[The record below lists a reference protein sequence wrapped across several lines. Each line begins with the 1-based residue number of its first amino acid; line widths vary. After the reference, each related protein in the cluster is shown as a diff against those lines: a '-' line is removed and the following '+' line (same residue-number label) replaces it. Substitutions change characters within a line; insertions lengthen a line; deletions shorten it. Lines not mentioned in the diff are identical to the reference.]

1 MLLWFA
7 DLLNVTEKVTIH
19 RPNVSTLLSNACI
32 RGDHSRAFLT
42 PRLSSHDDCFS
53 SQMDSPES
61 GDTDDVSSE
70 NDSLRTYT
78 QKQKVRPKQL
88 PFPASL
94 LEGKSDDVIVSDINV
109 SGKLSFS
116 FQFRN

>member
-1 MLLWFA
+1 
-7 DLLNVTEKVTIH
+7 
-19 RPNVSTLLSNACI
+19 
-32 RGDHSRAFLT
+32 
-42 PRLSSHDDCFS
+42 
-53 SQMDSPES
+53 MDSPES

-70 NDSLRTYT
+70 NDSLRTYS

-109 SGKLSFS
+109 SEWTCEEVKGWVMSIFNDESIAKRFVEEEITGTTLLS
-116 FQFRN
+116 QRILN

>member
-1 MLLWFA
+1 MG
-7 DLLNVTEKVTIH
+7 E
-19 RPNVSTLLSNACI
+19 
-32 RGDHSRAFLT
+32 HSESRSRTFLT
-42 PRLSSHDDCFS
+42 PRLSSSDDCFS

-78 QKQKVRPKQL
+78 QKQNVRPKQL

-116 FQFRN
+116 FQFRNYFEMILFCNSRLTVVFFQNFRVDV

>member
-1 MLLWFA
+1 MLPAVHVINDSL
-7 DLLNVTEKVTIH
+7 KC
-19 RPNVSTLLSNACI
+19 LS
-32 RGDHSRAFLT
+32 HYT
-42 PRLSSHDDCFS
+42 PDDCFS
-53 SQMDSPES
+53 PQMDSPES

-70 NDSLRTYT
+70 NDNLRTNT

-94 LEGKSDDVIVSDINV
+94 LERKSDDVIVSDINV

>member
-1 MLLWFA
+1 M
-7 DLLNVTEKVTIH
+7 VGE
-19 RPNVSTLLSNACI
+19 
-32 RGDHSRAFLT
+32 HSESRSLAFLT
-42 PRLSSHDDCFS
+42 PRLSSPDDCFS